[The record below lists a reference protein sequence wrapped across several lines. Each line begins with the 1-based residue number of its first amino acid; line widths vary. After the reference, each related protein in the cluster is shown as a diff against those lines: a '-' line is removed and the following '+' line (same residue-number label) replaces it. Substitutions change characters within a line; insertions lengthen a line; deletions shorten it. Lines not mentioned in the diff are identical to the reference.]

1 MQENKLLYTIMSV
14 LALILVIVG
23 IVFAWHA
30 YDTEKNNEKE
40 NTLIS

>member
-14 LALILVIVG
+14 FALILVIVG

-30 YDTEKNNEKE
+30 YDIEKNKEKE

>member
-14 LALILVIVG
+14 FALILVIVG
-23 IVFAWHA
+23 IVFAWRA
-30 YDTEKNNEKE
+30 YDIEKDKEKE